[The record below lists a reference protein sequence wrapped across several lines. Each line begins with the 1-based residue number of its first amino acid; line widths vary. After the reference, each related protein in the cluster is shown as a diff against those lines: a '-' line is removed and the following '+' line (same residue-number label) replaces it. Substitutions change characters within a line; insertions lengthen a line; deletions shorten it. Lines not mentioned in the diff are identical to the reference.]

1 MNNNKLKF
9 LLIAIGMILFSSCN
23 QTQLKKAEYSGED
36 IRHLATIERD
46 KDTKNVQLV
55 VKENIDWKLYTGES
69 VDKINLSEPILTGDA
84 SGFFSIDSSV
94 NQRPYFLFETSKGTM
109 LMAERHLPMAGGYN
123 FRDLGG
129 FRTKDGKYTQWG
141 KIFRSDDLN
150 HLTDEDLNY
159 LASIPLVTIVDFRSP
174 QEITEA
180 PDKNPSSLKN
190 NVQLSIAPGNLSDA
204 NQLAAMPELEME
216 QFMMDLNELLVTDS
230 VAIDAYK
237 QMFAMLQSETD
248 IPLMYHCSAGKD
260 RTGMGTA
267 LIFYALGVDEETI
280 IQDYLASNYYLGDKY
295 APMKAKYPNLAP
307 LLEVRSNYLQ
317 AGLNKIKEEYGSI
330 DAFLTD
336 VLKVDIVKM
345 KEMYLY

>member
-1 MNNNKLKF
+1 MNSNKLKF

-23 QTQLKKAEYSGED
+23 QTQIKTAKYSGED

-46 KDTKNVQLV
+46 KNTKSVQLI
-55 VKENIDWKLYTGES
+55 VKEDVNWRLYSGES
-69 VDKINLSEPILTGDA
+69 VDKISLSEPIL
-84 SGFFSIDSSV
+84 SGETSGTFSINSPVD
-94 NQRPYFLFETSKGTM
+94 QRTYFLFETSRGTM

-129 FRTKDGKYTQWG
+129 FRTQDGKYTQWG

-174 QEITEA
+174 KEIAEA
-180 PDKNPSSLKN
+180 PDKNPPSLKS
-190 NVQLSIAPGNLSDA
+190 NVQLNIAPGNLSDA
-204 NQLAAMPELEME
+204 NQLAAMPEQQME
-216 QFMMDLNELLVTDS
+216 QFMMGLNELLVTDS
-230 VAIDAYK
+230 IAIDAYK
-237 QMFAMLQSETD
+237 QMFAMLQSETS

-267 LIFYALGVDEETI
+267 LIFYALGVDEGTI
-280 IQDYLASNYYLGDKY
+280 VQDYLTSNYYLGDKY
-295 APMKAKYPNLAP
+295 APMKAKYPNLVP

-317 AGLNKIKEEYGSI
+317 AGLDKIKEEYGSI
-330 DAFLTD
+330 DSFLTD
-336 VLKVDIVKM
+336 VLEVDITKM